1 MLAVAGVNFIMPS
14 RLNSIDMCN
23 FFFFGAISIP
33 EVAAIRLYFCR
44 IPKFIG
50 NVLRA
55 SFDNSF
61 SRIDC
66 FEVFCK
72 EHQQVA
78 E

>member
-1 MLAVAGVNFIMPS
+1 MLAVVGVNFIMHS
-14 RLNSIDMCN
+14 LE
-23 FFFFGAISIP
+23 A
-33 EVAAIRLYFCR
+33 AAIRLYFCR

-66 FEVFCK
+66 FEAFLK

>member
-1 MLAVAGVNFIMPS
+1 MLAVAGVNFIMHS
-14 RLNSIDMCN
+14 LE
-23 FFFFGAISIP
+23 A
-33 EVAAIRLYFCR
+33 AAIRLYFCR

-50 NVLRA
+50 NFLLA